1 MRHNLILASTVA
13 ATTISACML
22 MPIAGFSAQRA
33 GGGGGGGGAHFVGGG
48 GGGGGAHF
56 TAHVGGGGGGRFNA
70 APVGGG
76 GAGGHFAHYASPRAG
91 GNFRA
96 AHNSNPGAGVTTR
109 AAHNASPGADVN
121 TGAAHN
127 EHPDHNP
134 NTRAAGGANQ
144 ELNVKSAAVH
154 KALNSRAVA
163 GAMHNPGALHDP
175 HNRALIAANAATAGW
190 RHGGD
195 NGWWRHR
202 NGGFGWVGPL
212 FWPFAYYDVYDYAL
226 WGSGYDPSF
235 WGYGYDDI
243 YAGMF
248 APYGSQN
255 LTGYLPRH
263 ASRNAGSARQA
274 TRAATATETGGP
286 LAQMCGEDSRDIAGL
301 PVDRF
306 QQAIQPDDAQRAALD
321 DLANASVKA
330 AQDIKTACPTEIAL
344 TAPGRLAAMQ
354 ARIEAMVAAVA
365 TVQPAL
371 EKLYGLLTDEQKERI
386 TALGQEQ
393 RRGRNAGPLE
403 QSCSAAP
410 VSVTDW
416 PAADIER
423 TVRPTEAQRASLIAL
438 QDAGAKAAHMLK
450 SACPAEEPLTPPAR
464 LTAVGQRLD
473 TLLQAV
479 KTVSA
484 PLDDFYGMLDDEQK
498 ARFNAIA
505 PAQTS
510 QADQPKVRQTSLH
523 RRGFPSIGGF
533 IRHILRFF

>member
-1 MRHNLILASTVA
+1 VHNA
-13 ATTISACML
+13 
-22 MPIAGFSAQRA
+22 
-33 GGGGGGGGAHFVGGG
+33 
-48 GGGGGAHF
+48 
-56 TAHVGGGGGGRFNA
+56 
-70 APVGGG
+70 
-76 GAGGHFAHYASPRAG
+76 
-91 GNFRA
+91 
-96 AHNSNPGAGVTTR
+96 NPGANVNTR
-109 AAHNASPGADVN
+109 AAHNQNLEHNLN
-121 TGAAHN
+121 TGAA
-127 EHPDHNP
+127 
-134 NTRAAGGANQ
+134 RGANQ

-154 KALNSRAVA
+154 NALNSRAVA

-212 FWPFAYYDVYDYAL
+212 FWPFAYYDIYNYAL
-226 WGSGYDPSF
+226 WGYGYDPSF
-235 WGYGYDDI
+235 WGYAYDDI

-248 APYGSQN
+248 APYGYRGLS
-255 LTGYLPRH
+255 GYLPRSAGRSPGGPAPVTSNA
-263 ASRNAGSARQA
+263 AS
-274 TRAATATETGGP
+274 GP

-301 PVDRF
+301 PVDQF

-330 AQDIKTACPTEIAL
+330 AQDIKAACPTEIAL

-354 ARIEAMVAAVA
+354 SRLEAMAGAVA

-371 EKLYGLLTDEQKERI
+371 EKFYGLLTDEQKERI
-386 TALGQEQ
+386 TALGQAQ
-393 RRGRNAGPLE
+393 RRGRNAGALD

-410 VSVTDW
+410 ASVTDW
-416 PAADIER
+416 PAGDIER
-423 TVRPTEAQRASLIAL
+423 TVRPTEAQRASLTAL
-438 QDAGAKAAHMLK
+438 QDAGAKAADMLK
-450 SACPAEEPLTPPAR
+450 TACPAQEPLTPPAR
-464 LTAVGQRLD
+464 LAAVGQRLD

-484 PLDDFYGMLDDEQK
+484 PLNDFYGSLDDEQR

-523 RRGFPSIGGF
+523 RRGFPNFGSF